1 MFYGQLFLN
10 KTFFLS
16 LKYFEIQPEL
26 GQLEEDNVK

>member
-16 LKYFEIQPEL
+16 LKYFEIQL